1 MKKILLFT
9 TLLLTLTF
17 VSAKAQTKEAGKAS
31 ESTQVEATP
40 ISSLK
45 LDINTMTPEQTS
57 KIKDFISSRQADRGF
72 WLVMGKALIS
82 TFASSASNITIN
94 EIMKV
99 ANIRENKKK
108 EWENMIGNECRYVD
122 SLTYVNNL
130 TDFYEEGSYNGALD
144 PADLRFN
151 GFTLNAQRDGK
162 DVLRFYCHVNTE
174 DEGLCEIYNHSKF
187 SLVLDSMY
195 FYPYRCHLPNW
206 SANQIYLDEE
216 KEYARNTHFSFD
228 ERDNLVVSLD
238 FAISS
243 SWYNEAIILAKDVE
257 LGTFSVQVPI
267 EKSSLTDS
275 VFVYKK
281 ELAGEKPLA
290 ITGECFIV
298 PRSFM
303 PLPGGTAHWG
313 TGEYNVKVTVSER
326 CSLTPKMREN
336 WKDDY
341 RCLKRMK
348 KENKV
353 KEYFISIYEQ
363 NGSSVMR
370 SLLESASKTAL
381 DEAGLK

>member
-1 MKKILLFT
+1 MKKIFLFT

-17 VSAKAQTKEAGKAS
+17 VSAKAQTKEADKA
-31 ESTQVEATP
+31 TQTTHVEATP
-40 ISSLK
+40 ISSLR
-45 LDINTMTPEQTS
+45 LDINTMTPEQAS
-57 KIKDFISSRQADRGF
+57 KIKDFISSRQTDRGF

-82 TFASSASNITIN
+82 TLASNASNITIN

-144 PADLRFN
+144 PANLRFN

-195 FYPYRCHLPNW
+195 FYPYHCHLPNW
-206 SANQIYLDEE
+206 SANHIYLDEE
-216 KEYARNTHFSFD
+216 KEYGRNTHFSFD

-290 ITGECFIV
+290 ITSECFIV

-313 TGEYNVKVTVSER
+313 TGEYNVKVTISER

-370 SLLESASKTAL
+370 SLLESASRTAR
-381 DEAGLK
+381 DEIGLR